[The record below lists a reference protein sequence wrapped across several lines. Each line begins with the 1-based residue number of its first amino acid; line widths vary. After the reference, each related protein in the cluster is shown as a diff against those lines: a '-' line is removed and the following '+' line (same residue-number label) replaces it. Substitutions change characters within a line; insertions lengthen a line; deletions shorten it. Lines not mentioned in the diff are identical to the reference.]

1 MGFTYYLAKAIKLA
15 LIILGL
21 TNWSAVFF
29 YCLIS
34 GFLEEK
40 ILHFQMSTPSA
51 LCLGAFLIALFVWSL
66 TLIVDEVFDVIVTNR
81 KMKEFDDLL
90 SKKDWDKANEWI
102 KSNK

>member
-34 GFLEEK
+34 GFLEER

-51 LCLGAFLIALFVWSL
+51 LCVGAFLIALFVWSL
-66 TLIVDEVFDVIVTNR
+66 TLVYDEITDMIITKR
-81 KMKEFDDLL
+81 KWKEFDDLL
-90 SKKDWDKANEWI
+90 SKKDWEKVDEWI
-102 KSNK
+102 NSNK